1 MCQLPLVL
9 YRNELAGGDAM
20 PMACNWK
27 KKGIINNRI
36 KIFLLGA

>member
-1 MCQLPLVL
+1 MCQFPLVL
-9 YRNELAGGDAM
+9 YRNELAGGDANGM
-20 PMACNWK
+20 QLK